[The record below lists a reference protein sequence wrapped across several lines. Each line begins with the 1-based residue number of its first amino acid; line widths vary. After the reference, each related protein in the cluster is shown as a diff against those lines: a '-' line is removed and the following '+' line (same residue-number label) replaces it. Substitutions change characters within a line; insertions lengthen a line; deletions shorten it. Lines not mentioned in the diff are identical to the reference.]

1 MKIRKMLL
9 FSKSFSVSISFFS
22 FIRVIELKKQIINFL
37 FICSCNIF
45 PVIDLNEH
53 INTILY
59 VLHNDFRLT
68 ENDKDTENDC

>member
-9 FSKSFSVSISFFS
+9 FSKAISVSYSFSVSIENHLYNRTKEKR
-22 FIRVIELKKQIINFL
+22 IKFL
-37 FICSCNIF
+37 FISVIF

-59 VLHNDFRLT
+59 EYVLSNFIDVHA
-68 ENDKDTENDC
+68 